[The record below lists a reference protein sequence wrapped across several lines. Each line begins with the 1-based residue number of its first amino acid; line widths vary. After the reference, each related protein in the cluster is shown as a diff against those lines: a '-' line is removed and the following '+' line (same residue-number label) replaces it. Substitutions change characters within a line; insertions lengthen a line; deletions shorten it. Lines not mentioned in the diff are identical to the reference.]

1 MDLAIFLDNLV
12 CRRIQANGD
21 VQYIF
26 RFDNGYGASLV
37 NCNGYRIAP
46 LQFSADYNG
55 TDQVVVGGSNDGLL
69 ANPYQDGVNAS
80 VDWTT
85 PINPTTSYGSNLIL
99 DALQTIANL

>member
-1 MDLAIFLDNLV
+1 MNLAIFLDNLV

-46 LQFSADYNG
+46 LRFVNPNDDIDYNNIRISDDYDSDAFIDWY
-55 TDQVVVGGSNDGLL
+55 T
-69 ANPYQDGVNAS
+69 S
-80 VDWTT
+80 VF
-85 PINPTTSYGSNLIL
+85 PITSYGTNDIL
-99 DALQTIANL
+99 DALQTISNL